1 MTALHKAAE
10 GGHMHIVGYLIENE
24 ADIDIQERIG
34 VSICDSGTNK
44 NIASYSFPGTHKGSL
59 SYGSII

>member
-1 MTALHKAAE
+1 
-10 GGHMHIVGYLIENE
+10 MHIVGYLIENE
-24 ADIDIQERIG
+24 ADISIQERIG